1 MAGSGTTKRNITI
14 KWRAHAELIGV
25 AEILLGLFFVQ
36 REIQLNSTI
45 ARAELSAESARN
57 FFALNQRLMEPE
69 MAEVWITAMDDPG
82 RLTISERVQINT
94 LLKSVLTIYERECYY
109 LSLGIF
115 VECETVLRLT
125 ALEYF
130 GSEYGRAYWESAKK
144 RLVAPNSVS
153 ISSLIDEVLSESS
166 PTDNYLQF
174 DYEITS
180 KLKN

>member
-1 MAGSGTTKRNITI
+1 LAGSGTTKGNITM

-25 AEILLGLFFVQ
+25 AGIFLGLFFVQ

-45 ARAELSAESARN
+45 ARAELSAETVGN
-57 FFALNQRLMEPE
+57 LFTLDQRLMEPE

-94 LLKSVLTIYERECYY
+94 LLRSVLTIYERECYY

-115 VECETVLRLT
+115 PECETVLRLT

-153 ISSLIDEVLSESS
+153 ISSLVDEVLSESS
-166 PTDNYLQF
+166 PNNYLQF

-180 KLKN
+180 RLKN

>member
-1 MAGSGTTKRNITI
+1 M

-25 AEILLGLFFVQ
+25 AGILLGLFFVQ

-45 ARAELSAESARN
+45 ARAELSAETARN
-57 FFALNQRLMEPE
+57 LFALDQRLMEPE

-94 LLKSVLTIYERECYY
+94 LLKSVLMTYERECYY

-115 VECETVLRLT
+115 VECESVPRLT

-144 RLVAPNSVS
+144 RFVRPS

-180 KLKN
+180 RLKN

>member
-1 MAGSGTTKRNITI
+1 
-14 KWRAHAELIGV
+14 
-25 AEILLGLFFVQ
+25 
-36 REIQLNSTI
+36 
-45 ARAELSAESARN
+45 
-57 FFALNQRLMEPE
+57 

-109 LSLGIF
+109 LGLGIF
-115 VECETVLRLT
+115 VECESVLRLT

-144 RLVAPNSVS
+144 RLVTPNSVS
-153 ISSLIDEVLSESS
+153 ISSLVDEVLSESS
-166 PTDNYLQF
+166 PTNNYLQF

-180 KLKN
+180 RLKN